1 MTRPTRTVTTANRQ
15 MPGGVGAQAPALP
28 PATETLRPVV
38 PQRDLWVTL
47 GMAVAAISA
56 AVSSFDGLRSLAI
69 ASGWPVMLAPLLPLT
84 IDSYAMTSVRV
95 WLSASTSSQRARR
108 FARTNAIGAIG
119 LSLAGN
125 AAWHLIAADLLA
137 LSWMIVLGVGSVPAL
152 ILGLVS
158 HLAVLRKQ
166 IDPTPQHVP
175 STPHES
181 GGRPP
186 SRTEDDLLEA
196 ARAADAVHRAE
207 HDGRAITRDKLRS
220 TLHISGQRATELRRQ
235 LREQPSAASP
245 S

>member
-1 MTRPTRTVTTANRQ
+1 MTTADRRLSS
-15 MPGGVGAQAPALP
+15 GVGAETSTLPA
-28 PATETLRPVV
+28 ATHLLPVV
-38 PQRDLWVTL
+38 PRRDLWVTF

-95 WLSASTSSQRARR
+95 WLSASTNSQRARR

-137 LSWMIVLGVGSVPAL
+137 LSWVIVLGVGSVPAL
-152 ILGLVS
+152 VLGLVS

-166 IDPTPQHVP
+166 IDPIPQDVP
-175 STPHES
+175 STTHES

-186 SRTEDDLLEA
+186 SRDGDHLLAA
-196 ARAADAVHRAE
+196 ARAADAAHRAAN
-207 HDGRAITRDKLRS
+207 DGRAITRDKLRAA
-220 TLHISGQRATELRRQ
+220 LHISGQRATELRRQ
-235 LREQPSAASP
+235 LRELPSVAS
-245 S
+245 SS